1 MMKKMGWKPGKGV
14 GQKMT
19 RRALERQKGFYHK
32 FSTIISSL
40 NH

>member
-19 RRALERQKGFYHK
+19 RRALERQKGYYRKLF
-32 FSTIISSL
+32 IINFKSL
-40 NH
+40 K